1 MEMPYREEFA
11 GEIDLRGLL
20 EVLLRGKWLIAAVTA
35 VAVLAAVLVSMLLV
49 TPKYAASSVLLVNLP
64 QPALDTARGTPVEA
78 LLEVAGRYPQMTL
91 ETCRAQVTNPVVLRN
106 VIRQLGL
113 DKHGYTEQKLRK
125 MIEAKAVKDSNLI
138 EVEVTGPDRR
148 LIEDI
153 ANATAKEFIAF
164 MNLTVGQ
171 QISRVGEFIQQQIN
185 VEEEKLSEATREYM
199 DFLSQPRS
207 VSQLEKEVEAKLD
220 LLASFRKRLAENQ
233 VQRESAARRLE
244 AARKQLAATPPT
256 ITTKQSL
263 LADPALLTLAR
274 EQNGASAFELGR
286 LQVENEQLNPVYL
299 QLSSEVASGELLQ
312 AQLAEEQGN
321 LLRQIAALEKDLSGL
336 QSELA
341 VKQVEQEKLSQKVQL
356 LRNNYE
362 SFLTKAEETR
372 ISGSMRLG
380 ETQIIHIGQ
389 AVASEGPVSPRTL
402 LNAAVAGVLGLMVS
416 VLLVFFLDYWR
427 RSAKPALSDV
437 A

>member
-1 MEMPYREEFA
+1 M
-11 GEIDLRGLL
+11 
-20 EVLLRGKWLIAAVTA
+20 GKW
-35 VAVLAAVLVSMLLV
+35 
-49 TPKYAASSVLLVNLP
+49 KWLVNLP

-207 VSQLEKEVEAKLD
+207 VSQLEKEVE
-220 LLASFRKRLAENQ
+220 
-233 VQRESAARRLE
+233 
-244 AARKQLAATPPT
+244 
-256 ITTKQSL
+256 
-263 LADPALLTLAR
+263 
-274 EQNGASAFELGR
+274 
-286 LQVENEQLNPVYL
+286 
-299 QLSSEVASGELLQ
+299 
-312 AQLAEEQGN
+312 
-321 LLRQIAALEKDLSGL
+321 
-336 QSELA
+336 
-341 VKQVEQEKLSQKVQL
+341 
-356 LRNNYE
+356 
-362 SFLTKAEETR
+362 
-372 ISGSMRLG
+372 
-380 ETQIIHIGQ
+380 
-389 AVASEGPVSPRTL
+389 
-402 LNAAVAGVLGLMVS
+402 
-416 VLLVFFLDYWR
+416 
-427 RSAKPALSDV
+427 
-437 A
+437 